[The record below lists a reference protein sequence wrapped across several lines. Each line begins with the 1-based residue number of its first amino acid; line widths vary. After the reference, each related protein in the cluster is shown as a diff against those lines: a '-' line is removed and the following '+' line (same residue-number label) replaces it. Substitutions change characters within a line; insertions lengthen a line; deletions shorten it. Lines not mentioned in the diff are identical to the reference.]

1 MVAPVTTLR
10 ALDPASLDSASDESP
25 AAAWAHAHAKDA
37 MHPALVDGR
46 IALTVG
52 VTGHRHLRDEDVA
65 LYVQRIESFFDDL
78 HTRFP
83 HTPLRVLSP
92 LAEGADRLPVEI
104 ALARGYQV
112 LVVLPLPVRDYE
124 RDFGERVG
132 AFRDLLARIPI
143 GNVFELPTI
152 ELQVRQFDHGSADA
166 PLDSDSARDAQY
178 EQAGHFVATHC
189 HVLLALWDGIPNA
202 LPGGTGEI
210 VNYKLTGRSPTIP
223 TALEMIELPDGG
235 PVAWLR
241 VRRRDDGNAASSGSS
256 PAVGELRWLYPADR
270 TRQEF
275 DYIHQ
280 RIDEFNGVP
289 ARCRLQVK
297 IPSGVA
303 LSSAHSSTAAL
314 DDEQRMIA
322 RTFETADALS
332 LHYRT
337 VADRVL
343 KLLVFFGVVMTVAYE
358 AYSRLWPI
366 RAMLGV
372 YLGAFALVCLVYIW
386 HRKIGALQKQLDY
399 RALAEGLRVQF
410 FWSLAGIQK
419 NATDLYLRKQNDEL
433 QWIREA
439 LRPAHPHRERGD
451 ADIDF
456 VFKAWVKDQ
465 VAYFSASA
473 KRLSKTGR
481 WVKLAS
487 LGFFAAGL
495 LKTAVLFVMWN
506 HFDAVGFLGHWSLVS
521 VGSLPIVGAL
531 IESLSDSMGYAAR
544 AKQHAVLAGVFSRAT
559 LAYENLRARA
569 GDQTAALR
577 ELLYELGKEALM
589 ENADWLTLRRDRPL
603 VLPTEDNAAI
613 KRL

>member
-1 MVAPVTTLR
+1 MRPT
-10 ALDPASLDSASDESP
+10 
-25 AAAWAHAHAKDA
+25 
-37 MHPALVDGR
+37 LVDGR

-52 VTGHRHLRDEDVA
+52 VTGHRHLREEDVA
-65 LYVQRIESFFDDL
+65 LYVRRIEAFFDDL
-78 HTRFP
+78 HARYP

-112 LVVLPLPVRDYE
+112 LVALPFSVRDYQ
-124 RDFGERVG
+124 RDFEDRVG
-132 AFRDLLARIPI
+132 AFNDLMARIPVENI
-143 GNVFELPTI
+143 FELPAI
-152 ELQVRQFDHGSADA
+152 ACGSRNDDLE
-166 PLDSDSARDAQY
+166 PLHDSDPARDAHY

-202 LPGGTGEI
+202 LPGGTGE
-210 VNYKLTGRSPTIP
+210 VVDYKLTGRGPSIP
-223 TALEMIELPDGG
+223 TAVEMIELPDGG

-241 VRRRDDGNAASSGSS
+241 VRRRDDGDGDGAGDDARSGSS
-256 PAVGELRWLYPADR
+256 AAIGELQWLYPAGR
-270 TRQEF
+270 AREEF

-289 ARCRLQVK
+289 ARRRLHVK

-303 LSSAHSSTAAL
+303 LAATHSNAMAL
-314 DDEQRMIA
+314 DDEQRVMA

-332 LHYRT
+332 LHYRK
-337 VADRVL
+337 VGDRVL
-343 KLLVFFGVVMTVAYE
+343 NLLVFFGVVMTVAYE

-372 YLGAFALVCLVYIW
+372 YLLAFALVCLVYVW

-410 FWSLAGIQK
+410 FWSLAGVQK
-419 NATDLYLRKQNDEL
+419 DTTELYLRKQNDEL

-439 LRPAHPHRERGD
+439 LRPACPHRGRDG

-456 VFKAWVKDQ
+456 VFKAWVMDQ
-465 VAYFSASA
+465 VAYFRASA
-473 KRLSKTGR
+473 TRLSKTGR

-495 LKTAVLFVMWN
+495 AKTAVLFVMWD
-506 HFDAVGFLGHWSLVS
+506 HFDEIGFLGHWSLVS

-531 IESLSDSMGYAAR
+531 IESLSDRMGYAAR

-559 LAYENLRARA
+559 LAYESLRARA
-569 GDQTAALR
+569 GDQTAELR
-577 ELLYELGKEALM
+577 ELLYELGKEALV

-603 VLPTEDNAAI
+603 ILPPEESVAA
-613 KRL
+613 R